1 MKSNFDTV
9 AFQRKARKKLSEE
22 YLSDPKKFRTRLKKV
37 NQSKL
42 SSKAKQ

>member
-1 MKSNFDTV
+1 MKANFNAV

-22 YLSDPKKFRTRLKKV
+22 YLSDPKKFRARLKKV

-42 SSKAKQ
+42 SSKAKE